1 MKKIILLL
9 ILLIVSMIFYNQDDF
24 NDFMRE
30 IGVVKIKCGESFVGI
45 NSEFIQRNLNAKQKI
60 NGMII
65 HNIPENIK
73 NDIGNNS
80 HGDIVGYLKRNNF
93 NCRGDGNSNIKCT
106 LQRQIEIV
114 PAPSCK
120 KGTKVMYSKGEFI
133 VDVFVKNLD
142 NFDVKYDFTTS
153 K

>member
-1 MKKIILLL
+1 MIKFILLL
-9 ILLIVSMIFYNQDDF
+9 ILSIVLVIFYHQDDF

-30 IGVVKIKCGESFVGI
+30 IGIVKMKCGESFVGMD
-45 NSEFIQRNLNAKQKI
+45 SEFIRRNLNAKQNI
-60 NGMII
+60 NGIII
-65 HNIPENIK
+65 HNIPENMK
-73 NDIGNNS
+73 SDIEKNS
-80 HGDIVGYLKRNNF
+80 HGDIVGYLKSNDF
-93 NCRGDGNSNIKCT
+93 NCRKYNNTDVKCT

-133 VDVFVKNLD
+133 IDVFVKSLD
-142 NFDVKYDFTTS
+142 SFDVKYDFTTS